1 MREILRGEC
10 VRQEAVSKN
19 QNLLDAMACTI
30 YGKPAEH
37 CFEQPDQITEAHG
50 MSAIGG

>member
-1 MREILRGEC
+1 MDLRSILRGG
-10 VRQEAVSKN
+10 SPGK
-19 QNLLDAMACTI
+19 LLDAMARTI